1 MAFLPSH
8 SGRLVIV
15 GLQGPNSPDESA
27 AAVIDVLKD
36 ELSDSRLIE
45 LGAAESYD
53 RSLHPPF
60 VIRPTGE
67 PLVVYP
73 RIIGVEGSIERSSS
87 SVTTLLITGPTPLDM
102 WEELTE
108 DLVELLDPE
117 RDIVVFL
124 ASEPDAVPHTRTL
137 RVRLTSEDPDT
148 VSCPGV
154 QPQEREGTANLQDVI
169 AVSMFSAGIPALTL
183 TCAIPDYAALSPSP
197 KAALALL
204 SAIEDATGLTFDPG
218 DLTEAARAWS
228 DGVDMIAE
236 ADAELAKRIAMMEEE
251 YDFADSHDGEDIARE
266 FEKLLRRREEDR

>member
-1 MAFLPSH
+1 MAFLPRQD
-8 SGRLVIV
+8 GQVVIV
-15 GLQGPNSPDESA
+15 GLRGPNSPDESA

-36 ELSDSRLIE
+36 ELSDTRLIE

-53 RSLHPPF
+53 RALHPPF
-60 VIRPTGE
+60 IIRPTGE

-73 RIIGVEGSIERSSS
+73 RIIGVEGAIERSAS
-87 SVTTLLITGPTPLDM
+87 SVATLLITGPTPLDM
-102 WEELTE
+102 WEELAE

-117 RDIVVFL
+117 RDVVIFL
-124 ASEPDAVPHTRTL
+124 ASEPDAVPHTRSL
-137 RVRLTSEDPDT
+137 KVRLSSEDPDT
-148 VSCPGV
+148 VNCPGV
-154 QPQEREGTANLQDVI
+154 RPQDREVTANLQDVI
-169 AVSMFSAGIPALTL
+169 AVSMFHAGIPALTL

-204 SAIEDATGLTFDPG
+204 SSIEDATGLTFRPG

-236 ADAELAKRIAMMEEE
+236 ADAELSKRIAMMEEE
-251 YDFADSHDGEDIARE
+251 YDLATEHDGEDIARE